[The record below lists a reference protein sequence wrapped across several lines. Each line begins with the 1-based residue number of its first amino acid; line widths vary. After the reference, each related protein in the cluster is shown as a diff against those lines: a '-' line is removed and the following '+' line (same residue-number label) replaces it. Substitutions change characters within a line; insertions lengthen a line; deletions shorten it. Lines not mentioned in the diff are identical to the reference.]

1 MEPQRRPGGRS
12 ARVREAVLDAT
23 TAELAEHGYLGLN
36 VDAVAQR
43 AGVHKTT
50 VYRRWRGP
58 EGLVADALE
67 RALGQP
73 WPIPDTGSLT
83 GDLRA
88 LTALLRDSFDD
99 PDAAPLATAFIIAG
113 MHDPHAAAALRA
125 FYEARHRDAAVIV
138 ERAVARGELD
148 PGVDGVETVRTAV
161 APIFHRLFITHEP
174 VTAEDARRA
183 ADAAAVL
190 ASMSTGDRPH
200 TDPRKPHAP

>member
-23 TAELAEHGYLGLN
+23 VAELAEHGYLGLTI
-36 VDAVAQR
+36 DAVAQR

-67 RALGQP
+67 RALGQS
-73 WPIPDTGSLT
+73 WPIPDTGDFV
-83 GDLRA
+83 GDLRG

-99 PDAAPLATAFIIAG
+99 PEAAPLATAFIIAG
-113 MHDPHAAAALRA
+113 MHDPQAAAALRA

-148 PGVDGVETVRTAV
+148 PGVDAVEIIRMAV
-161 APIFHRLFITHEP
+161 APVFHRLFITHEP
-174 VTAEDARRA
+174 VTAADARRA
-183 ADAAAVL
+183 ADAAAAL
-190 ASMSTGDRPH
+190 ATLPVGD
-200 TDPRKPHAP
+200 

>member
-23 TAELAEHGYLGLN
+23 TAELAEQGYQGLT

-67 RALGQP
+67 RAAEQS

-88 LTALLRDSFDD
+88 LTELVRASFAD
-99 PDAAPLATAFIIAG
+99 PESGTVAAAFVAAG
-113 MHDPHAAAALRA
+113 MQHPDAAAALRG
-125 FYEARHRDAAVIV
+125 FYAARHNEAAQIV
-138 ERAVARGELD
+138 RRAVVRGE
-148 PGVDGVETVRTAV
+148 V
-161 APIFHRLFITHEP
+161 APEIDATEIIRLAIAPLFHRLFITHEP
-174 VTAEDARRA
+174 VTVEQARRA
-183 ADAAAVL
+183 ADIAATVA
-190 ASMSTGDRPH
+190 R
-200 TDPRKPHAP
+200 TDA